1 METITFLLSGT
12 LIAGTPLLI
21 AALGALIS
29 EKSGVLNLSIEGMM
43 AVGAIAAFMVVFN
56 AGGDWGGGYW
66 LGLVAGGLAA
76 MALSAVFGFVV
87 LVTLGNQVAT
97 GLAIG
102 ILGIGLSG
110 LIGRSYDSATVAPM
124 AKLPIP
130 FLADLPVIGPGIFS
144 HVSLVYLAPVMAA
157 ATWWVLTSTK
167 LGLRLRAVGED
178 PHAAHSIGINVRLV
192 RFLAVLYGG
201 FCAGVAGGFI
211 SIVSATLWADGLI
224 AGRGWIVVALVVF
237 GTWRAGRIALGAYL
251 FGLATLSGLLVQ
263 TTGVDIPSQLLS
275 SVPYIVTIVAI
286 AFLSMQPARVRL
298 NEPVSLGQVY
308 HQTR

>member
-1 METITFLLSGT
+1 METLTFLLSGT

-21 AALGALIS
+21 AALGELVT
-29 EKSGVLNLSIEGMM
+29 EKTGVLNLSIEGLM
-43 AVGAIAAFMVVFN
+43 ATGAIAAFIVVAN
-56 AGGDWGGGYW
+56 GGGHW
-66 LGLVAGGLAA
+66 PGLLAGGLAA

-87 LVTLGNQVAT
+87 LVTLGNQVAA

-110 LIGRSYDSATVAPM
+110 LIGRPYDSATVLPM

-130 FLADLPVIGPGIFS
+130 GLADLPIVGPGLFT
-144 HVSLVYLAPVMAA
+144 HVPLVYLAPVMAL
-157 ATWWVLTSTK
+157 ATWWVLKSTK

-178 PHAAHSIGINVRLV
+178 PDAANSIGVRVRRV

-201 FCAGVAGGFI
+201 FCAGVGGGFI

-263 TTGVDIPSQLLS
+263 TTGVDIPSQLLT
-275 SVPYIVTIVAI
+275 SVPYIVTIIAI
-286 AFLSMQPARVRL
+286 AVLSMQPARVRL
-298 NEPVSLGQVY
+298 NAPVSLGEVY
-308 HQTR
+308 HQAR

>member
-1 METITFLLSGT
+1 MMETLTFLLSGT

-21 AALGALIS
+21 AALGTLIT

-43 AVGAIAAFMVVFN
+43 AIGAIAAFMVVFN
-56 AGGDWGGGYW
+56 GGGYW
-66 LGLVAGGLAA
+66 PGLVAGGLAA

-110 LIGRSYDSATVAPM
+110 LIGRPYDSATVAPM

-130 FLADLPVIGPGIFS
+130 VLADLPVIGPGLFT
-144 HVSLVYLAPVMAA
+144 HVPLVYLAPVMAI

-167 LGLRLRAVGED
+167 LGYRIRAVGEAPD
-178 PHAAHSIGINVRLV
+178 AAHSIGINVRLI

-263 TTGVDIPSQLLS
+263 TTGIDIPSQLLS
-275 SVPYIVTIVAI
+275 SVPYIVTIIAI
-286 AFLSMQPARVRL
+286 TVLSMQPARVRL
-298 NEPVSLGQVY
+298 NAPVSLGQVY
-308 HQTR
+308 HQPR